1 MRTGQR
7 NQSVHFSAAI
17 FVIFFFCLTI
27 SSWAATQYF
36 ASAVQYQDGLG
47 DPVFHLGSRI
57 RVYLPF
63 AWIGWAGEWLN
74 ASGVLGSY
82 VTRMLL
88 VASGGIVAS
97 VGAGFYLYYRRSLRT
112 ETPTNL
118 HGSAHWAEIADMQKM
133 RLISYE
139 RTVGPVWRQKTEKWQ
154 ATGPYVGAVDFDGR
168 RVVLRYSDPA
178 HILVDA
184 PSRSGKGVGPV
195 MCTLLSYPGSTYGND
210 IKGELYALSSGFR
223 HGAGTLVMRF
233 DPTTIDRKSIDG
245 VSRYNDA
252 VCWNALAEIRLF
264 TDYDVMDAQNLSKIL
279 ADPKGEGMDDHWV
292 STSYELLVGVT
303 LHIAYFERDKTLNG
317 CAIYLADP
325 SFTDPEQMYLRMLDA
340 EHDPDFRMGW
350 TDSMG
355 NPTKTHPQVALAAR
369 SMLNKEEKERNS
381 VLSTAKTKLSLYTE
395 PIVARNTSRSDFK
408 IDDLMNHD
416 KPVSF
421 YQIVPPGDKGR
432 LTPLIRL
439 FISFAL
445 TRFASGME
453 FEDGRSVKSAL
464 HRLLMM
470 LDELP
475 SLGKLEVLPDTL
487 GYLAGYG
494 ITVMAF
500 VQDRLQLKDIYGENE
515 TISAGCQLQI
525 SYAPN
530 TLASAEEISKK
541 TGTMTE
547 TRQNVSY
554 SGTRM
559 SGMLGQMSISEE
571 LHERNL
577 MTTDEVSRMDRDKMI
592 VFNTGYPPILAYKL
606 KYYEMPVFQK
616 RAEMPTPSKVTL
628 TYIGDD
634 KMLASNWFM
643 VSCHRRDNSK
653 EFDLAINVYRDFPE
667 VQLVVKQLHVERD
680 EVLEFSYRLL
690 DIAGKEVQRVI
701 ELDDLNFVASPVGDV
716 ADFDPREAFEMH
728 FIVKD
733 MSAMKL
739 GSQIGFYQDISIWE
753 RELRR
758 AVRKYFKEMEAKEG
772 KPFDPTLRSA
782 EPDGRYAGTVLMANS
797 HYIALERNNDQEQIT
812 LHRIQKLDKAP
823 KVGDV
828 LAIKYKGKQGDVIY
842 GQP

>member
-7 NQSVHFSAAI
+7 NKSVHFSAAI
-17 FVIFFFCLTI
+17 LVVFFLCIAI
-27 SSWAATQYF
+27 SSWVATQYF

-47 DPVFHLGSRI
+47 DPAFRLGPRI
-57 RVYLPF
+57 RVYQPF
-63 AWIGWAGEWLN
+63 AWVDWAAEWLN
-74 ASGVLGSY
+74 ASGQLGTF

-88 VASGGIVAS
+88 VVCGGIVAS
-97 VGAGFYLYYRRSLRT
+97 VGAGFYLYYRRSLKT
-112 ETPTNL
+112 ETPTGL
-118 HGSAHWAEIADMQKM
+118 HGTARWAEISDIQKM

-139 RTVGPVWRQKTEKWQ
+139 RKVGPVWKQRTEKWQ
-154 ATGPYVGAVDFDGR
+154 ATGPYVGAVDVQGER
-168 RVVLRYSDPA
+168 LVLRYSDPA

-195 MCTLLSYPGSTYGND
+195 LCTLLSYPASTYGND

-223 HGAGTLVMRF
+223 HAAGTLVMRF
-233 DPTTIDRKSIDG
+233 DPTTIDSKSIDG
-245 VSRYNDA
+245 VSRYNDS

-264 TDYDVMDAQNLSKIL
+264 TDYDVMDAQNLAKIL

-292 STSYELLVGVT
+292 STSYELLVGVV
-303 LHIAYFERDKTLNG
+303 LHVAYYERDKTLNG
-317 CAIYLADP
+317 CATYLADP
-325 SFTDPEQMYLRMLDA
+325 SFTDPEQMFLRMLDA
-340 EHDPDFRMGW
+340 EHDPQLKMGW

-355 NPTKTHPQVALAAR
+355 NPTKTHQQVALAAR

-408 IDDLMNHD
+408 INDLMNHD
-416 KPVSF
+416 KAVSF

-530 TLASAEEISKK
+530 TLASAKEISEK
-541 TGTMTE
+541 TGTTTE

-559 SGMLGQMSISEE
+559 GAMLGQMSISEE

-577 MTTDEVSRMDRDKMI
+577 MTTDEVSRMDREKMI
-592 VFNTGYPPILAYKL
+592 VFNTGHPPILAWKL
-606 KYYEMPVFQK
+606 KYYEMEVFQK

-628 TYIGDD
+628 TYIGED

-643 VSCHRRDNSK
+643 VSCHRREGSK
-653 EFDLAINVYRDFPE
+653 EFDLSINVYRDFQE
-667 VQLVVKQLHVERD
+667 VRLVVKQLHIERD
-680 EVLEFSYRLL
+680 ELMEFEYRLQ
-690 DIAGKEVQRVI
+690 DVSGNEVTRAI
-701 ELDDLNFVASPVGDV
+701 ELDDLEFLAVPVGSVDE
-716 ADFDPREAFEMH
+716 FDPREAFEMH

-733 MSAMKL
+733 LSGLKL
-739 GSQIGFYQDISIWE
+739 ASQVGFYRDISIWE
-753 RELRR
+753 RSLRR
-758 AVRKYFKEMEAKEG
+758 EVRKYFKELETKEG
-772 KPFDPTLRSA
+772 KPFDPTLRAA
-782 EPDGRYAGTVLMANS
+782 EADGRYVGTVLAANT
-797 HYIALERNNDQEQIT
+797 HYIAMERNTDREQIT
-812 LHRIQKLDKAP
+812 LHRIQRLDKEP
-823 KVGDV
+823 KVGDEV
-828 LAIKYKGKQGDVIY
+828 TIKYKGKQGMVVY